1 MLLDLLNTL
10 EIRYRL
16 RSRSW
21 VRKAA
26 YQFLPMNLLWM
37 RLEPWMQCWST
48 HTRYSNSIDTNISNQ
63 QKYEIVCFN
72 VKVLAGSTHCTSTT
86 LVIVMT
92 YLQTLNRYKTRYRD
106 TLAVILVFACVP
118 LEKCCTVINLLFF
131 MLKSGS
137 VTSFIFA
144 FSSTNGMQ
152 SLNQLWNLRF
162 VPTINLFIL

>member
-1 MLLDLLNTL
+1 
-10 EIRYRL
+10 
-16 RSRSW
+16 
-21 VRKAA
+21 
-26 YQFLPMNLLWM
+26 
-37 RLEPWMQCWST
+37 MQCWST

-72 VKVLAGSTHCTSTT
+72 VKVLAGSTLCTSTT

-92 YLQTLNRYKTRYRD
+92 YLQALNWYKTRYRD
-106 TLAVILVFACVP
+106 TLTVILVFACVP
-118 LEKCCTVINLLFF
+118 LEKCCTIINLSFL

-152 SLNQLWNLRF
+152 SLNQL
-162 VPTINLFIL
+162 